1 MVVFVWVFRWLLL
14 PIPIGVLV
22 VLAGRG
28 WLSSSGVTRSLSGTV
43 RPAGWF
49 AFLLVFFYFFGVYLL
64 VLFFQVPLSLSGS
77 SFHQKPSCSLSPSR
91 GSSGFEL
98 RGGFVGTGCAAF
110 VSGWSVV
117 PFSEA

>member
-1 MVVFVWVFRWLLL
+1 MLL
-14 PIPIGVLV
+14 V
-22 VLAGRG
+22 RG
-28 WLSSSGVTRSLSGTV
+28 LLGSSGVTGSLSGTV

-98 RGGFVGTGCAAF
+98 QGGFVGKGCAAF

>member
-1 MVVFVWVFRWLLL
+1 MLL
-14 PIPIGVLV
+14 V
-22 VLAGRG
+22 RG
-28 WLSSSGVTRSLSGTV
+28 LLGSSGVTGSVGGSV

-64 VLFFQVPLSLSGS
+64 VLFFQIPLSLSGS

-98 RGGFVGTGCAAF
+98 GGGFVGKGCDAF

-117 PFSEA
+117 PCSEA